1 MVNINVTVCRFTCGT
16 NFVTMKKTFPVI
28 VLLIALSIIGIIII
42 QVQWFSNLL
51 VVRGENFLYKVD
63 KASIA
68 VTEDLSRQTNSGRI
82 MRLQRRQ
89 NMGLIPDNLPYS
101 ITKPLS
107 IADRF
112 SEREI
117 GDKLRDA
124 MDKEDLK
131 DLRFEFA
138 ITANANDYTTME
150 LQSKNFL
157 QESMD
162 TAHFRRRFIP
172 ITPETGTDLEGLM
185 EYEHLIIIVPDFKT
199 QVWQSIT
206 WIIVGA
212 AIFNLIIIAAF
223 YLAIKTIVNQRKLN
237 ATKSDFI
244 NNMTHE
250 LKTPLA
256 TISLAVDAMRNE
268 KVQADKEK
276 MQYFSSIIKEEN
288 KRMNK
293 HVETIL
299 QAGLM
304 DRQDIR
310 MSIQP
315 LHLHELINSVM
326 DNFNLQLQQNDG
338 NITMQFNAKNDLI
351 NADAPH
357 FSNLIS
363 NLIDNAIKYS
373 KEKEPLKLKI
383 TTHST
388 TKYVVVQFEDN
399 GIGMNKETAKRI
411 FEKFYRAHTG
421 NIHNVKGFGLGMSYV
436 KTIVD
441 AHKGKIRVDS
451 TLGKGSTFTLEIPLA
466 ENT

>member
-1 MVNINVTVCRFTCGT
+1 
-16 NFVTMKKTFPVI
+16 MKKIFPTI
-28 VLLIALSIIGIIII
+28 VVLIALSIIGVIII
-42 QVQWFSNLL
+42 QFQWFSNLL
-51 VVRGENFLYKVD
+51 VVRGEFFLYKVD

-68 VTEDLSRQTNSGRI
+68 VTEELSRQTSSGGV
-82 MRLQRRQ
+82 MRLQSHRDM
-89 NMGLIPDNLPYS
+89 NLVPDNLS
-101 ITKPLS
+101 FRITKPFS

-124 MDKEDLK
+124 LAKEDLK

-138 ITANANDYTTME
+138 ITSNANDYTTME

-157 QESMD
+157 QESAD
-162 TAHFRRRFIP
+162 TGHYRRRFIP

-185 EYEHLIIIVPDFKT
+185 GYEHLIIIVPDFKT

-206 WIIVGA
+206 WVIVGA

-237 ATKSDFI
+237 AIKTDFI

-256 TISLAVDAMRNE
+256 TISLAVDAMKNE
-268 KVQADKEK
+268 RVQADKEK
-276 MQYFSSIIKEEN
+276 MQYFSGIIKEEN

-310 MSIQP
+310 MNIQP
-315 LHLHELINSVM
+315 LHAHELLKRVL
-326 DNFNLQLQQNDG
+326 DNFNLQLQQNG
-338 NITMQFNAKNDLI
+338 GSVSLLLNAKNDLI
-351 NADAPH
+351 NADEAH
-357 FSNLIS
+357 FANLVS
-363 NLIDNAIKYS
+363 NLIDNSIKYS

-383 TTHST
+383 TTHATGKSLII
-388 TKYVVVQFEDN
+388 QFEDN
-399 GIGMNKETAKRI
+399 GIGMNKETVKRI

-441 AHKGKIRVDS
+441 AHKGKIKVDS
-451 TLGKGSTFTLEIPLA
+451 TLGKGSTFTLEIPLT
-466 ENT
+466 ENV

>member
-1 MVNINVTVCRFTCGT
+1 
-16 NFVTMKKTFPVI
+16 MKKTFPVI
-28 VLLIALSIIGIIII
+28 VILIALSIIGLIII
-42 QVQWFSNLL
+42 QFQWFSNLL
-51 VVRGENFLYKVD
+51 VVRGENFLYKID
-63 KASIA
+63 KASIS
-68 VTEDLSRQTNSGRI
+68 VTEELSRQANSGRV
-82 MRLQRRQ
+82 MRLQRRRD
-89 NMGLIPDNLPYS
+89 MGLVPPDNLSFS

-117 GDKLRDA
+117 GDKLKEA
-124 MDKEDLK
+124 MAKEDLK

-138 ITANANDYTTME
+138 ITANANEYTTME
-150 LQSKNFL
+150 LQSKDFM
-157 QESMD
+157 QESID

-185 EYEHLIIIVPDFKT
+185 QYEHLIIIIPDFKT

-206 WIIVGA
+206 WVIVGA
-212 AIFNLIIIAAF
+212 ALFNLIIIAAF
-223 YLAIKTIVNQRKLN
+223 YLAIKTILNQRKLN
-237 ATKSDFI
+237 AIKSDFI

-256 TISLAVDAMRNE
+256 TISLAVDAMKNE

-276 MQYFSSIIKEEN
+276 MQYFSGIIKEEN

-310 MSIQP
+310 MNIQP
-315 LHLHELINSVM
+315 LHLHELLNRVM
-326 DNFNLQLQQNDG
+326 ENFNLQLQQNKG
-338 NITMQFNAKNDLI
+338 RISMLLNAKNDFI
-351 NADAPH
+351 DADEPH
-357 FSNLIS
+357 FANLVS

-388 TKYVVVQFEDN
+388 TKYLVLQFEDN
-399 GIGMNKETAKRI
+399 GIGMSKETVKRI

-441 AHKGKIRVDS
+441 AHKGKIKVES
-451 TLGKGSTFTLEIPLA
+451 TLGKGSTFTLELPLA
-466 ENT
+466 DNA